1 MSQTR
6 PLLSHI
12 QQISLLQKRLSIAE
26 EGWRYSENTLH
37 TLIEQIKTIDFSK
50 EGVATSFQN
59 TIMELFPDQDVED
72 NREDTESDTDSD

>member
-1 MSQTR
+1 MSRR

-12 QQISLLQKRLSIAE
+12 QRMSLLQKRLSIAE

-72 NREDTESDTDSD
+72 NREEDTESDTDSD